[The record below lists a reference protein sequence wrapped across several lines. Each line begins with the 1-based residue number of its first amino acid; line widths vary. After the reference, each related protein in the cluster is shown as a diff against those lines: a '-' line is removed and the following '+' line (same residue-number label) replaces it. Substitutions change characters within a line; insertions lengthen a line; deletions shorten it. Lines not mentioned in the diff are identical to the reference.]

1 MFKHRKYN
9 PKSWRTFL
17 DRLDVSINLNICQGY
32 MFVGKH
38 TSVLYFK
45 DVMAVI
51 DNEGENYV
59 YKRIDVKAFN
69 LEYELRKYRVS
80 RKPFELFIQ
89 KHPEMF
95 IVNMTREALNGIRT
109 SRKRRL

>member
-9 PKSWRTFL
+9 PKSWRNL
-17 DRLDVSINLNICQGY
+17 LNKLDVSINLNICQGY
-32 MFVGKH
+32 MFVGKRM
-38 TSVLYFK
+38 SVLYFK

-51 DNEGENYV
+51 DNDGENYI
-59 YKRIDVKAFN
+59 YRQIDVKAFD

-80 RKPFELFIQ
+80 RYPHELFI
-89 KHPEMF
+89 KEPGF
-95 IVNMTREALNGIRT
+95 IVNMSREALNGIRT

>member
-17 DRLDVSINLNICQGY
+17 NRLDVSINLNICQGY
-32 MFVGKH
+32 MFVGRRL
-38 TSVLYFK
+38 SILYFK

-51 DNEGENYV
+51 DNDGENYV
-59 YKRIDVKAFN
+59 YRQIDVMAYD
-69 LEYELRKYRVS
+69 LEYELRKYRLS
-80 RKPFELFIQ
+80 RYPHELFV
-89 KHPEMF
+89 KKDPEMF